1 MLAEVE
7 ADSCRAESSERYIVG
22 AVNIFDLE
30 LAQANSSK
38 LGKGPRTET
47 HLYNVDRGL
56 MGLDAGLS
64 MAPDE
69 GITGDF
75 PATGDLPATAAGLFI
90 VCGVAKHSF
99 PSPKEDVV
107 KTNFKS

>member
-1 MLAEVE
+1 ME
-7 ADSCRAESSERYIVG
+7 ADSCRAESSKRYIAG

-47 HLYNVDRGL
+47 HLFNVDRGL